1 MLNSKKHLSLKR
13 KLERIMNLYKN
24 CFTDISLTKN
34 LSICFGMTGIIF
46 ELLEKGVEVIHICSD
61 PVFESYSEKIWPNLQ
76 VKQLNEFTFIY
87 RIIVPRKYINFGSN
101 NKILDQTLKTLL

>member
-1 MLNSKKHLSLKR
+1 
-13 KLERIMNLYKN
+13 
-24 CFTDISLTKN
+24 
-34 LSICFGMTGIIF
+34 MTGIIF

-101 NKILDQTLKTLL
+101 NKILDQTLKTLF